1 VDYPNIYLVLDNCF
15 AIKRWVE
22 PGDWIP
28 LCKQIGFDYIQAS
41 FDNEIDMLYSPS
53 WYQDKWFKEVREN
66 EEKHDARV
74 VTFYTGYQTYRTAG
88 LGHPDK
94 DMAERLMNDWVFS
107 AIDRLGQRGNGFG
120 FSFHAIVNHILQDPG
135 QYREMTDRVYRLL
148 GKIGGRAHEKGGIPV
163 CVEAMYA
170 PHQPPWTIKGTRDFL
185 RECMAQGCNTI
196 YTTVDVGHMIG
207 QSHFLRPST
216 EVIRESLRQAES
228 GQSRPG
234 LWLGADSAL
243 ALWRE
248 YAAKGS
254 TDFGAAE
261 RISEEMDRYPYLFAD
276 GPEDSDPYAWLEELG
291 CYSPIMH
298 LQQTNGITASHASFT
313 QEANAKGI
321 ITPEKVLQAIAKSY
335 QKPVDPAMP
344 PRAKD
349 IYLAFEL
356 FFSNSEHPH
365 AIIEKLE
372 ESLAFWRTLVPRDG
386 MPLADLVD
394 MGR

>member
-1 VDYPNIYLVLDNCF
+1 MDYPKIHLVLDNCF

-22 PGDWIP
+22 PSEWIP
-28 LCKQIGFDYIQAS
+28 LSKQIGFNCIEAS

-53 WYQDKWFKEVREN
+53 WYQDKWFKEVRDN

-74 VTFYTGYQTYRTAG
+74 VSFYTGYQTYRTAG

-94 DMAERLMNDWVFS
+94 DMAEHLMKDWVFA
-107 AIDRLGQRGNGFG
+107 AIDRLAERGNGFG
-120 FSFHAIVNHILQDPG
+120 FSFHSLVNRVLQDPD
-135 QYREMTDRVYRLL
+135 QYHEVTDRVYQLL
-148 GKIGGRAHEKGGIPV
+148 GQIGKRAQEKGGIPV

-170 PHQPPWTIKGTRDFL
+170 PHQPPWTIKGTEAFL
-185 RECMAQGCNTI
+185 AACMAQECNTI

-207 QSHFLRPST
+207 QSHFLRPS
-216 EVIRESLRQAES
+216 VDAIQESLRQS
-228 GQSRPG
+228 NPD
-234 LWLGADSAL
+234 LWLGADSAR

-248 YAAKGS
+248 YAAKGV
-254 TDFGAAE
+254 TDLGAAE
-261 RISEEMDRYPYLFAD
+261 KISQEMDRYPYLFAD

-298 LQQTNGITASHASFT
+298 LQQTNGISASHASFT
-313 QEANAKGI
+313 REVNAKGI

-372 ESLAFWRTLVPRDG
+372 ESLAFWRRHVPRDG
-386 MPLADLVD
+386 MSLADLVN
-394 MGR
+394 MGQ